1 MGNTRI
7 EHLQV
12 VYGLQPVL
20 DILLTSAHLVPLAL
34 SARGTSGGSGCDLFY
49 FNNSQKLQCDM
60 EVSAINKVQHFVP
73 KAKLYL
79 GKHAFSIATPKTWNN
94 LPSS

>member
-12 VYGLQPVL
+12 IYGLQPVL
-20 DILLTSAHLVPLAL
+20 DILLTSAHLAL

-60 EVSAINKVQHFVP
+60 EVSAKKKIST
-73 KAKLYL
+73 LY
-79 GKHAFSIATPKTWNN
+79 S
-94 LPSS
+94 